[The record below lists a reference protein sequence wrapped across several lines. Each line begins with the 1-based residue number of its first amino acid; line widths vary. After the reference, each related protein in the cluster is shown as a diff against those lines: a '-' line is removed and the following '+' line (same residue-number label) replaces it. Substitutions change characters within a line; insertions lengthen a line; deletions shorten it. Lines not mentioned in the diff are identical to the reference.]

1 MTNDY
6 RNAVEPYA
14 ASLRMIR
21 DAIEEL
27 FGPYANLESEE
38 ATLLRGPE
46 PHHEAEAI
54 IASLQNVGRTM
65 FDLIEGNATTAP
77 DGSPAVDVEASGA
90 MKVYPIPT
98 ALEEDDDNNGGF
110 FK

>member
-1 MTNDY
+1 MTTDY
-6 RNAVEPYA
+6 RKAVEPYA

-77 DGSPAVDVEASGA
+77 DGSPAVDEEAGA
-90 MKVYPIPT
+90 FKAYPAPT
-98 ALEEDDDNNGGF
+98 AVEEDDDNNGGF
-110 FK
+110 F